1 MGNLIKNDDY
11 RNWFVDLKQKIQ
23 QNQIKAALA
32 VNSQLIL
39 MYWDLGKQIVEKQEN
54 AKWGSG
60 FIDQLSK
67 DLKLEFPDMSGFSI
81 SNLYAIIKFYKFYN
95 QPFIIPEQIV
105 RNLQNEFFHQVDG
118 KLENVIVQHV
128 ASQIKQTNL
137 HQVDGENILL
147 FLKLSTQI
155 PWLHNIVIIEKTKEI
170 EKVLFYIQQTIK
182 NNWSRAVLL
191 HQIES
196 DLYTRQGKA
205 VNNFALTLPKPQSDL
220 ANQIMKDP
228 YCFDFL
234 QMTEKYNENDLEKA
248 LTHNITQFLLELG
261 TGFSFVG
268 KQFPIQLANKEY
280 RIDLLFY
287 HLKLRCFIVIDL
299 KVVDF
304 EPEFA
309 GKLNFY
315 LNVIDDQMKHENDNP
330 TIGMIIC
337 KTKNT
342 IEAEYSLK
350 GIDKPIGISEY
361 ELLKV
366 LPEKF
371 KGSLPSIEDIENE
384 LKNI

>member
-1 MGNLIKNDDY
+1 MSDLLKNNDY
-11 RNWFVDLKQKIQ
+11 KNWLVDLKQKIQ
-23 QNQIKAALA
+23 QSQIKAALA

-39 MYWDLGKQIVEKQEN
+39 LYWDLGKQIVEKQEN
-54 AKWGSG
+54 SKWGSG

-67 DLKLEFPDMSGFSI
+67 DLKLEFPDIGGFSSDNLRYMKVFYLFYHNSFSI
-81 SNLYAIIKFYKFYN
+81 S
-95 QPFIIPEQIV
+95 EQVV
-105 RNLQNEFFHQVDG
+105 R
-118 KLENVIVQHV
+118 KLENPERIN
-128 ASQIKQTNL
+128 SE
-137 HQVDGENILL
+137 QVVRNNEENINQIAN
-147 FLKLSTQI
+147 KI
-155 PWLHNIVIIEKTKEI
+155 PWGHHILILKKIKNINEAK
-170 EKVLFYIQQTIK
+170 FYIQQTLK

-196 DLYTRQGKA
+196 NLYNRQGKG
-205 VNNFALTLPKPQSDL
+205 VNNFALTLPKIQSDL
-220 ANQIMKDP
+220 ANEIMKDP
-228 YCFDFL
+228 YSFDFL

-268 KQFPIQLANKEY
+268 KQFPIQLANKEF

-361 ELLKV
+361 ELLKI

-384 LKNI
+384 LKNNA

>member
-1 MGNLIKNDDY
+1 MSELLKNNDY
-11 RNWFVDLKQKIQ
+11 KNWFVDLKQKIQ
-23 QNQIKAALA
+23 QSQIKAALA

-39 MYWDLGKQIVEKQEN
+39 LYWDLGKQIVEKQEN
-54 AKWGSG
+54 SKWGSG

-67 DLKLEFPDMSGFSI
+67 DLKLEFPDMGGFSS
-81 SNLYAIIKFYKFYN
+81 SNIYAIIKFYKFYN
-95 QPFIIPEQIV
+95 QKNLISEQVVLKLKNEIV
-105 RNLQNEFFHQVDG
+105 HQVDG
-118 KLENVIVQHV
+118 KLENEIVR
-128 ASQIKQTNL
+128 
-137 HQVDGENILL
+137 QVDGETIQVILL
-147 FLKLSTQI
+147 KLCTQI

-170 EKVLFYIQQTIK
+170 EKILFYIQQTIK

-196 DLYTRQGKA
+196 NLYNRQGKA

-220 ANQIMKDP
+220 ANEIMKDP
-228 YCFDFL
+228 YSFHFL

-261 TGFSFVG
+261 SGFSFVG
-268 KQFPIQLANKEY
+268 KQFPIKLDQKEY

-315 LNVIDDQMKHENDNP
+315 LNVIDDQMKHESDNP

-361 ELLKV
+361 ELLKI

-371 KGSLPSIEDIENE
+371 KGSLPSIEEIENE
-384 LKNI
+384 LKNSN

>member
-1 MGNLIKNDDY
+1 MSKLLKNSDY
-11 RNWFVDLKQKIQ
+11 KNWFVDLKQKIQ
-23 QNQIKAALA
+23 QSQIKAALA

-39 MYWDLGKQIVEKQEN
+39 LYWDLGKQIVEKQEN

-67 DLKLEFPDMSGFSI
+67 DLKKEFPDMNGFSR
-81 SNLYAIIKFYKFYN
+81 SNLFAMKKFYLFYK
-95 QPFIIPEQIV
+95 QK
-105 RNLQNEFFHQVDG
+105 DT
-118 KLENVIVQHV
+118 IVQQLV
-128 ASQIKQTNL
+128 GQLESEFVQQAVGQMEIN
-137 HQVDGENILL
+137 ENTAICL
-147 FLKLSTQI
+147 QI
-155 PWLHNIVIIEKTKEI
+155 PWSHNLLIIEKLDNKKE
-170 EKVLFYIQQTIK
+170 VLFYIQHTIK

-196 DLYTRQGKA
+196 NLYNRQGKSI
-205 VNNFALTLPKPQSDL
+205 NNFELTLPKPQSDL
-220 ANQIMKDP
+220 AKEIMKSP
-228 YCFDFL
+228 YNFDFL

-248 LTHNITQFLLELG
+248 LTNNITQFLLELG
-261 TGFSFVG
+261 AGFSFVG
-268 KQFPIQLANKEY
+268 KQFAIQLGGKDY

-299 KVVDF
+299 KVTDF

-315 LNVIDDQMKHENDNP
+315 LNVIDDQFKHENDNP

-337 KTKNT
+337 KTKNS

-361 ELLKV
+361 ELLKI

-371 KGSLPSIEDIENE
+371 MGSLPSIEDIEFE
-384 LKNI
+384 LKNML

>member
-1 MGNLIKNDDY
+1 MKLKSNKMDELLKNNDY
-11 RNWFVDLKQKIQ
+11 KNWFVDLKQKIQ
-23 QNQIKAALA
+23 QSQIKAALA

-39 MYWDLGKQIVEKQEN
+39 LYWDLGKQIVDKQQN
-54 AKWGSG
+54 AKWGTG

-67 DLKLEFPDMSGFSI
+67 DLKKEFPDISGFSR
-81 SNLYAIIKFYKFYN
+81 SNLFAMKKFYLFYN
-95 QPFIIPEQIV
+95 EKDTIVQPLVGQ
-105 RNLQNEFFHQVDG
+105 
-118 KLENVIVQHV
+118 LEN
-128 ASQIKQTNL
+128 QIIQPPVGQFNNN
-137 HQVDGENILL
+137 ENSAICL
-147 FLKLSTQI
+147 QI
-155 PWLHNIVIIEKTKEI
+155 PWSHNLVIIEKLNNEKE
-170 EKVLFYIQQTIK
+170 VLFYIQQTIK
-182 NNWSRAVLL
+182 NNWSRSVLL
-191 HQIES
+191 HQIMS
-196 DLYTRQGKA
+196 DLYARQGKA

-220 ANQIMKDP
+220 ANEIMKDP

-248 LTHNITQFLLELG
+248 LTHNITQFLLILG
-261 TGFSFVG
+261 AGFSFVG
-268 KQFPIQLANKEY
+268 KQFPIQLGGKDY

-361 ELLKV
+361 ELMKL

-384 LKNI
+384 LRKM

>member
-1 MGNLIKNDDY
+1 MSELLKNNDY
-11 RNWFVDLKQKIQ
+11 KKWFVDLKQKIQ
-23 QNQIKAALA
+23 QSQIKAALA

-39 MYWDLGKQIVEKQEN
+39 LYWDLGKQIVEKQEN
-54 AKWGSG
+54 SKWGSG

-67 DLKLEFPDMSGFSI
+67 DLKLEFPDMGGFSR
-81 SNLYAIIKFYKFYN
+81 SNLFAMKKFYLFYS
-95 QPFIIPEQIV
+95 QKDTIV
-105 RNLQNEFFHQVDG
+105 QQLVGQLDD
-118 KLENVIVQHV
+118 VIVQQAVGQLEAH
-128 ASQIKQTNL
+128 
-137 HQVDGENILL
+137 ENTAICL
-147 FLKLSTQI
+147 QI
-155 PWLHNIVIIEKTKEI
+155 PWSHNLLIIEKLQTEKE
-170 EKVLFYIQQTIK
+170 VLFYIQQTIK

-196 DLYTRQGKA
+196 DLYNRQGKA

-220 ANQIMKDP
+220 ANEIMKDP
-228 YCFDFL
+228 YSFDFL

-261 TGFSFVG
+261 SGFSFVG
-268 KQFPIQLANKEY
+268 KQFPIKLDQKEY

-304 EPEFA
+304 APEFA

-315 LNVIDDQMKHENDNP
+315 LNVIDDQMKHESDNP

-361 ELLKV
+361 ELLKI

-371 KGSLPSIEDIENE
+371 KGSLPTIEEIENE
-384 LKNI
+384 LKNSN